1 MATLKESVG
10 KIASALGGQKGS
22 TAVTNDRHYKE
33 LRDLVSQVGG
43 KITLRNS
50 DLEERGGEQNHHDYL
65 YEVELDQRSALRFR
79 GARCF
84 DGSREVADFNYN
96 KLSEKQKESLTADI
110 RDRLSMYAHSAI
122 SAREEAIEAIRERLV
137 TPDVKA
143 LTTEESYV
151 IDRYLYYNRSIGGSD
166 SEVTKLTDEAISK
179 AGQNITPERI
189 EEVRAELRDFKPE
202 IKYHYDLWNWQVK
215 GLTEEPHFGDEQEH
229 EMSFAEARELAKKY
243 NKLDEF
249 DQMRENGW
257 DDPVAMLAEL
267 DLPIVID
274 GQEYRASHGPLYE
287 SSAEMEMVD
296 FGGDKA
302 MNEKFEELV
311 SIAKQHATGKGLQTG
326 IKWLEES
333 FNEFLA
339 MSDKAPGWGQGG
351 QPGSQFNREVLAG
364 KVIQHFDGVGGDHEL
379 SEEQLSRLK
388 ESLSSIANEKIQN
401 GLKI

>member
-1 MATLKESVG
+1 MATLKESVR

-65 YEVELDQRSALRFR
+65 YEVELDQRSELRFR

-143 LTTEESYV
+143 LTTEESYA

-166 SEVTKLTDEAISK
+166 SEVTKLTNEAIAK

-189 EEVRAELRDFKPE
+189 GEVRAELRDFKPE
-202 IKYHYDLWNWQVK
+202 IKYHYDLWNWQAK
-215 GLTEEPHFGDEQEH
+215 GLPEEPH
-229 EMSFAEARELAKKY
+229 
-243 NKLDEF
+243 
-249 DQMRENGW
+249 
-257 DDPVAMLAEL
+257 
-267 DLPIVID
+267 
-274 GQEYRASHGPLYE
+274 
-287 SSAEMEMVD
+287 

-302 MNEKFEELV
+302 MKEKFEELV
-311 SIAKQHATGKGLQTG
+311 SVAKQHATGKGLQTG

-364 KVIQHFDGVGGDHEL
+364 KVIQHFDGVGSGHEL

-388 ESLSSIANEKIQN
+388 ESLSSIVNDKIQN